1 MQMQLGQGDDSSG
14 AVRTDPAPVARLTLV
29 TMVEAGDWA
38 VELPRPLLLHP
49 GEHVWIVGSSLFV
62 RQPDG
67 KVLRHEGNGSYN
79 GGPDR
84 GRSRAASNSM

>member
-14 AVRTDPAPVARLTLV
+14 VVRTDPAPVARLTLV

-49 GEHVWIVGSSLFV
+49 GEHVRIVGSLLFV

-67 KVLRHEGNGSYN
+67 EVARHQGDGAWLC
-79 GGPDR
+79 R
-84 GRSRAASNSM
+84 

>member
-14 AVRTDPAPVARLTLV
+14 VVRTDPAPVARLTLV

-49 GEHVWIVGSSLFV
+49 DEHVWIVGSSLFV
-62 RQPDG
+62 RRLDCE
-67 KVLRHEGNGSYN
+67 VARYEGVGVWLC
-79 GGPDR
+79 R
-84 GRSRAASNSM
+84 